1 VGANNLLAMDCND
14 LRIGVVAAALT
25 TDARHAPR
33 LARQLGFDGLLFD
46 AYAPAL
52 NLPEL
57 SQSGR
62 REFRHLL
69 AAENRQLVGLRAD
82 IGPNGLA
89 PGVDVDQVLSRWT
102 NAMEAAAGLQAPLVC
117 TDLGP
122 LPAPPA
128 GPKPAKKV
136 TPEMAGLILLPE
148 SVETEP
154 EPAPRG
160 PATMSL
166 ADQALA
172 AQVDA
177 VLLELG
183 SRADRFGVT
192 VAFRSDLSPFAA
204 LERAIS
210 KAACPWFGVDLDPVA
225 LLRDEWPTDE
235 VFSRLGPQ
243 IRHVRA
249 RDATKGAGGR
259 TSPAVIGKGSTHW
272 DELLS
277 NLDASGYHG
286 WVTIDPTE
294 LADRVNG
301 AVAGLRVLRPPRS
314 P

>member
-1 VGANNLLAMDCND
+1 MDRYD
-14 LRIGVVAAALT
+14 LKIGVVASALT
-25 TDARHAPR
+25 TDARQAPR

-46 AYAPAL
+46 AYSPTL

-62 REFRHLL
+62 REFRHVL

-82 IGPNGLA
+82 VGPKGLD
-89 PGVDVDQVLSRWT
+89 PGVDVDQILSRLSK
-102 NAMEAAAGLQAPLVC
+102 AMEAAAGLQAPLVC
-117 TDLGP
+117 ADLGP

-128 GPKPAKKV
+128 GSKPVKKV

-148 SVETEP
+148 SVEKEP
-154 EPAPRG
+154 EPALSG
-160 PATMSL
+160 PATMSP

-183 SRADRFGVT
+183 TRADRFGVT
-192 VAFRSDLSPFAA
+192 VAFRSELSPFAA

-210 KAACPWFGVDLDPVA
+210 KVACPWFGVDLDPVA

-235 VFSRLGPQ
+235 VFSRLGPH

-249 RDATKGAGGR
+249 RDATKGTGGR
-259 TSPAVIGKGSTHW
+259 TSPAVIGKGSTQW

-277 NLDASGYHG
+277 NLDGSGYHG
-286 WVTIDPTE
+286 WITIDPME
-294 LADRVNG
+294 LPDR
-301 AVAGLRVLRPPRS
+301 ASAAAAGLKVLRLARPA
-314 P
+314 

>member
-1 VGANNLLAMDCND
+1 VLA
-14 LRIGVVAAALT
+14 
-25 TDARHAPR
+25 
-33 LARQLGFDGLLFD
+33 
-46 AYAPAL
+46 
-52 NLPEL
+52 
-57 SQSGR
+57 S
-62 REFRHLL
+62 
-69 AAENRQLVGLRAD
+69 ENRQLVGLRAD
-82 IGPNGLA
+82 VGPKGIA
-89 PGVDVDQVLSRWT
+89 PGVDVDQILSRLT
-102 NAMEAAAGLQAPLVC
+102 KAMEAAAGLQAPLVC

-122 LPAPPA
+122 LPTPPA
-128 GPKPAKKV
+128 APKPAKKV

-148 SVETEP
+148 SMEKEP
-154 EPAPRG
+154 EPAPSG
-160 PATMSL
+160 PSTISA

-192 VAFRSDLSPFAA
+192 VAFRSELSPFAA

-259 TSPAVIGKGSTHW
+259 TSPAVIGKGSTSW

-286 WVTIDPTE
+286 WITIDPME
-294 LADRVNG
+294 LADRVAA
-301 AVAGLRVLRPPRS
+301 AVAGLKVLRPARPA
-314 P
+314 